1 MRMSA
6 RFLVILAVPWI
17 GAACFVSWAFA
28 GEPGRLPVFVLLNPA
43 GGTATASVSP
53 ALPAVPGAIPIL
65 PDRSR
70 PARSAPDPARL
81 RVMTVAPPL
90 PALSALEM
98 SKEEDDEARLS
109 RPGMLSTR
117 FVTMPSPVPSLKS
130 HSLGPHLRPDAEFD
144 LSERTSI
151 GFIGKLEGF
160 GPSDPLS
167 LLGRTLPAIAGAKSS
182 AAPAARPREIGFGA
196 TLEIRLG
203 R

>member
-6 RFLVILAVPWI
+6 RFLVILAAPWI
-17 GAACFVSWAFA
+17 GAACSASSAFA
-28 GEPGRLPVFVLLNPA
+28 GEPGRLPAFVLLNPA

-53 ALPAVPGAIPIL
+53 ALPAVPIPVL
-65 PDRSR
+65 PDRSH
-70 PARSAPDPARL
+70 PARSAPEPARL

-98 SKEEDDEARLS
+98 SKEEEDEARLS

-144 LSERTSI
+144 LSDRTSI

-182 AAPAARPREIGFGA
+182 AAPMTRPREIGFGA